1 MCLDINFAHTAKPE
15 NTPMIL
21 TDVQP
26 SVRISAALTVKN
38 VQCINGLTSR
48 KNAVFVGTD

>member
-26 SVRISAALTVKN
+26 SVHISAALTVKN

>member
-1 MCLDINFAHTAKPE
+1 MCLDINFAHTAKPL
-15 NTPMIL
+15 IL

-26 SVRISAALTVKN
+26 SVHISAALTAKN